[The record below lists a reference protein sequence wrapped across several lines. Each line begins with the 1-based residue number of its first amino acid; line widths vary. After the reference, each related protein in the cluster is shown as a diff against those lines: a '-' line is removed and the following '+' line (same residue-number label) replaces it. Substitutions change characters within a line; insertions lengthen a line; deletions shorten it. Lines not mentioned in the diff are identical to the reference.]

1 MTPRIVG
8 FVSRADAKL
17 RPPRSVSRNITPARG
32 GAAVHYGGPAQRLR
46 SHAQC
51 IARWRAWQTY
61 HMAAKPQ
68 GHGWADIAYTGGFCD
83 HGYAFAG
90 RGLGIRTAANGTN
103 AGNQSFYAF
112 TWLGGEGETPTAEAL
127 DALAWWVQQARD
139 HEAGDAVRPHR
150 SFKGTSCP
158 GSHLVTTA
166 ARLDGKPLSGPAPA
180 SSPLSPAPKPTPKPE
195 DEMRFIIYT
204 AGGIDWGS
212 DLVVRFPFD
221 DQPGSPG
228 QERKATWIGLVERQ
242 GGKVTR
248 QELTPAEIEALI
260 PIGVGL

>member
-1 MTPRIVG
+1 VTPRIAG
-8 FVSRADAKL
+8 FVSRAEAKL
-17 RPPRSVSRNITPARG
+17 RPPRSVSRNITPDRG

-68 GHGWADIAYTGGFCD
+68 GHGWVDIAYTGGFCD

-127 DALAWWVQQARD
+127 DALAWWVQQARG
-139 HEAGDAVRPHR
+139 HNAGDAVRPHR

-158 GSHLVTTA
+158 GSHLVTVA
-166 ARLDGKPLSGPAPA
+166 ARLDGKPLSSPTPEPAPPPVQEVHKVYA
-180 SSPLSPAPKPTPKPE
+180 IFNDPTSGKT
-195 DEMRFIIYT
+195 DDTY
-204 AGGIDWGS
+204 GS
-212 DLVVRFPFD
+212 DGMTKFRFESQEAKNDWANAFGAKRITLSLPAFD
-221 DQPGSPG
+221 AIP
-228 QERKATWIGLVERQ
+228 TVERAQ
-242 GGKVTR
+242 
-248 QELTPAEIEALI
+248 
-260 PIGVGL
+260 